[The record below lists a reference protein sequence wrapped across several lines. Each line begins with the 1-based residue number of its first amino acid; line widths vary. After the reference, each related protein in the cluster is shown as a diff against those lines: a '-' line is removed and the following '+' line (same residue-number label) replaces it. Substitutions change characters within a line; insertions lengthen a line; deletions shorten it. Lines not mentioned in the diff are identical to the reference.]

1 MMVHHLIARPVTGH
15 RNQRHDPEISARSFF
30 GRCLNLD
37 DSVQHRG
44 YRAKLPLRQAPRAAA
59 ACSDRRRDD
68 CLPLASDGQQGRGGS
83 ESLSAFAFGSSAQ
96 FQNYFVSGSS
106 ATCRAAQREL
116 V

>member
-44 YRAKLPLRQAPRAAA
+44 YRAKLPLRQAPAP
-59 ACSDRRRDD
+59 
-68 CLPLASDGQQGRGGS
+68 LPPVPTGGGTI
-83 ESLSAFAFGSSAQ
+83 AFRLPRT
-96 FQNYFVSGSS
+96 VSKDAVGVK
-106 ATCRAAQREL
+106 A
-116 V
+116 